1 MSVSEIIVEKDS
13 VNVRKYC
20 LKRSDHCQKRLTEKI
35 LVVVENDCRKRLLE
49 KIWPCSAKKN
59 IGFSFGNCLKR
70 STETGLPLSEAI
82 VGNELVIVEKDLT
95 IVGND
100 VRKRFC
106 QGRKTIVGEDL
117 DIGGA
122 IVEKCLVNV
131 GTLIIEKVFAIVG
144 KRLTEKRWSLSKKIV
159 GKDVVIVGSA

>member
-1 MSVSEIIVEKDS
+1 MSEIIVGKDS
-13 VNVRKYC
+13 VIVGKYC
-20 LKRSDHCQKRLTEKI
+20 LKRSDHCRERLTGAIWPLSKKI
-35 LVVVENDCRKRLLE
+35 VGNDCWKRFGHVRQRK
-49 KIWPCSAKKN
+49 ISAL
-59 IGFSFGNCLKR
+59 FFWGNCLKR

-106 QGRKTIVGEDL
+106 QGRKTIVGEAL

-131 GTLIIEKVFAIVG
+131 
-144 KRLTEKRWSLSKKIV
+144 
-159 GKDVVIVGSA
+159 